1 MSMYIFLIV
10 VNTSVEIK
18 VLIEMLTTKLIL
30 AEWWSSKFSRVQGHV
45 QRGTVICRAM
55 T

>member
-30 AEWWSSKFSRVQGHV
+30 AE
-45 QRGTVICRAM
+45 
-55 T
+55 

>member
-1 MSMYIFLIV
+1 MYIFLIV

-30 AEWWSSKFSRVQGHV
+30 AE
-45 QRGTVICRAM
+45 
-55 T
+55 